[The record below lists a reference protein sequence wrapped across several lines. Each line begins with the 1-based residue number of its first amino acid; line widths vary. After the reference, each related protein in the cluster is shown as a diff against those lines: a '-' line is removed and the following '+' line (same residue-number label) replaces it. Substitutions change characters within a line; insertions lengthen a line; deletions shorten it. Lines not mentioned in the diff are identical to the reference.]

1 MNIHEKYISRCIE
14 LGKLAIGNSYPNPA
28 VGCCIVHKD
37 TIIGE
42 GYTSSAGGN
51 HAEINAI
58 ESVKDKSKL
67 KESTLYV
74 TLEPCSHYGK
84 TPPCTNEITKNK
96 IPKVVIG
103 LEDPYPKV
111 SGAGIKKLK
120 DAGVQVDVGVLKKE
134 CEEHHKRF
142 LTYINKNRPYIIL
155 KWAETNDG
163 FIAPKTK
170 KEIKPV
176 WISNKYSRQLVHKW
190 RAEEQAIVVGA
201 NTIREDNPE
210 LTTRKV
216 IGKNPKVI
224 IINKRNDLDKKSNV
238 FKTNAEKI
246 IISEKTIN
254 YNKPI
259 ASQISKLLYQQEIT
273 SLIVEGGATTL
284 NTFINENIW
293 DEARI
298 FKSPVEIEN
307 GIKAPTIKFNSA
319 KATRINEDK
328 LLIIYNK

>member
-28 VGCCIVHKD
+28 VGSCIVYKNK
-37 TIIGE
+37 IIGE
-42 GYTSSAGGN
+42 GYTGSAGDN

-58 ESVKDKSKL
+58 ESVKDKIKL

-84 TPPCTNEITKNK
+84 TPPCTNEIIKNK
-96 IPKVVIG
+96 IPKVVVGIH
-103 LEDPYPKV
+103 DPFPEV
-111 SGAGIKKLK
+111 SGSGIAKLGKAGI
-120 DAGVQVDVGVLKKE
+120 QVDVGILENE
-134 CEEHHKRF
+134 CKEHHKRF
-142 LTYINKNRPYIIL
+142 LTYINKKRPYIIL
-155 KWAETNDG
+155 KWAESQDG
-163 FIAPKTK
+163 FIAPKAK
-170 KEIKPV
+170 AEVKPV

-190 RAEEQAIVVGA
+190 RAEEQAILVGA
-201 NTIREDNPE
+201 NTIREDNPK

-246 IISEKTIN
+246 VISEKKIN